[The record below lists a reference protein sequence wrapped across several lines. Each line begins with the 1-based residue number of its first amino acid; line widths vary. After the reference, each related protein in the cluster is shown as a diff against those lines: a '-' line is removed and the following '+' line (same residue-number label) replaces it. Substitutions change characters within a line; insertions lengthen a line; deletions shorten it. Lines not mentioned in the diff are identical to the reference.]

1 MGRGLWSESFCLRT
15 DRDAVA
21 VMACL
26 RRHTL
31 TGEWDDGHKPEPCW
45 RGTLPFSGTS
55 FRIAVCGLGR
65 NSWRPIW
72 RCTLTGGP
80 EGSRLEVRAGC
91 HWLTMVLT
99 GLWFGLLAWETLRLT
114 VSGAG
119 WVWAA
124 TLPFWAAG
132 LGLGALCFW
141 IPERRAKERLCRIL
155 NGTLEQKGA

>member
-1 MGRGLWSESFCLRT
+1 M
-15 DRDAVA
+15 
-21 VMACL
+21 
-26 RRHTL
+26 
-31 TGEWDDGHKPEPCW
+31 
-45 RGTLPFSGTS
+45 
-55 FRIAVCGLGR
+55 
-65 NSWRPIW
+65 IW

-91 HWLTMVLT
+91 HRLTMVLT
-99 GLWFGLLAWETLRLT
+99 GLWFGLPAWETLCPA
-114 VSGAG
+114 VSCAG

-124 TLPFWAAG
+124 TLPFWAVG